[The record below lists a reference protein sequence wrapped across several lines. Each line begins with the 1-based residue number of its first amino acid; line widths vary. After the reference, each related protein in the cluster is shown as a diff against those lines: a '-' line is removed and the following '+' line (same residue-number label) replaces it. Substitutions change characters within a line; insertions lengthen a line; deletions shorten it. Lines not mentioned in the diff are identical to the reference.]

1 MVLQPTRRG
10 GLALLHAAQRQQA
23 QHHPEPQQP
32 ARPRNL
38 YGDAEEGRRHDREFC
53 PRRDERLGFGYDVVR
68 EINPR
73 IIYAQIKGF
82 GEGPYENYVSFD
94 MIAQSVGGAL
104 SLTGTQETE
113 PLKPGPTI
121 GDTGTGLH
129 CAIGILAALHQR
141 ERTGYGQQIKVAMQD
156 AVINFSRIAFARQAA
171 SGQAAVRSGNRS
183 ALGTTAPSGLQVQGG
198 INDVSSTPAALA
210 IGTGTG
216 CCRPSAATT

>member
-1 MVLQPTRRG
+1 MIENFAPG
-10 GLALLHAAQRQQA
+10 AI
-23 QHHPEPQQP
+23 
-32 ARPRNL
+32 
-38 YGDAEEGRRHDREFC
+38 
-53 PRRDERLGFGYDVVR
+53 ERLGFGYDVVR

-129 CAIGILAALHQR
+129 CAIGILAAC
-141 ERTGYGQQIKVAMQD
+141 TSASAPAM
-156 AVINFSRIAFARQAA
+156 ASRSRWPCRMRSSTSAASPSRARPPAARRPCARQPQCAGHNGA
-171 SGQAAVRSGNRS
+171 QR
-183 ALGTTAPSGLQVQGG
+183 PLQVQGG
-198 INDVSSTPAALA
+198 INDFCFIYTSRAGNRHWDRLLQA
-210 IGTGTG
+210 IGRDDLIGDE
-216 CCRPSAATT
+216 RFNSPRSAGPITTKWTAS